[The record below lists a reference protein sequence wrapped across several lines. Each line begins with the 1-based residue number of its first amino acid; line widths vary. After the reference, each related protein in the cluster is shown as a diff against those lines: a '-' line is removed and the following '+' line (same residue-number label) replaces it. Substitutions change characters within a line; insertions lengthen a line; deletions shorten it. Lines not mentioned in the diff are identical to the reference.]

1 MADFGTHGQEEKVTV
16 DGMVTRIEVDPMQ
29 GGMNMVT
36 FHFAKTP
43 EAFERGEVEIMR
55 FGIPDEGIPEF
66 VSMLKRSLRDN
77 EKLAAQA
84 RANRRAN

>member
-1 MADFGTHGQEEKVTV
+1 MAQERIGV

-36 FHFAKTP
+36 YHYAKTP
-43 EAFERGEVEIMR
+43 EAFERGEISVVR

-66 VSMLKRSLRDN
+66 ISMLKRSLRDG
-77 EKLAAQA
+77 E
-84 RANRRAN
+84 RNRVN